1 MDERNIPGVLIVGS
15 GVVMQGSIE
24 APDTIL
30 TSGVIEG
37 EIKANTIIVDEY
49 GAIRGTVC
57 ADNLDV
63 AGSAK
68 DNLTANASLIVRAT
82 GNINGTISYSEMTVE
97 RGGKMGGTLL
107 VLEGNYL
114 DLPSIH
120 ESEDEHTSIDMGDD
134 DASSY

>member
-15 GVVMQGSIE
+15 GVIMQGSIE
-24 APDTIL
+24 APNTIL

-57 ADNLDV
+57 ADTLDV

-68 DNLTANASLIVRAT
+68 ENLTAKASLIVRAT

-97 RGGKMGGTLL
+97 RGGKIGGTLL
-107 VLEGNYL
+107 VLGGNYL

>member
-1 MDERNIPGVLIVGS
+1 
-15 GVVMQGSIE
+15 MQGSIK

-37 EIKANTIIVDEY
+37 DIKANIIIVEVH

-57 ADNLDV
+57 ADTLDI

-68 DNLTANASLIVRAT
+68 DNLTANMSLIVRAT

-107 VLEGNYL
+107 VLEGNDL
-114 DLPSIH
+114 GLPSIYK
-120 ESEDEHTSIDMGDD
+120 SEGEHTSIDTED
-134 DASSY
+134 DASPSY

>member
-24 APDTIL
+24 APDAIL

-57 ADNLDV
+57 ADTLDV

>member
-1 MDERNIPGVLIVGS
+1 MVERNIPGVLIVGS

-57 ADNLDV
+57 ADTLDV

>member
-1 MDERNIPGVLIVGS
+1 MVERNIPGVLIVGS
-15 GVVMQGSIE
+15 GVVMQGSIK

-37 EIKANTIIVDEY
+37 DIKANIIIVEVH

-57 ADNLDV
+57 ADTLDI

-68 DNLTANASLIVRAT
+68 DNLTANMSLIVRAT

-107 VLEGNYL
+107 VLEGNDL
-114 DLPSIH
+114 GLPSIYK
-120 ESEDEHTSIDMGDD
+120 SEGEHTSIDTED
-134 DASSY
+134 DASPSY